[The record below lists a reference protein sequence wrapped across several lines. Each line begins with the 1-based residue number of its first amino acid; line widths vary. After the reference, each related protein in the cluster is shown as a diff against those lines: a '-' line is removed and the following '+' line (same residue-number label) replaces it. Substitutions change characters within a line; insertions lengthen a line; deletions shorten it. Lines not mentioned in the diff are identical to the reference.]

1 MHRTHVRE
9 ENVELE
15 LHRRMD
21 CCDIEKPKRVKAFHS
36 GDYDECIEKAT
47 AAATNSSKKAVKY
60 AQRKYAI
67 LHALEIKSE
76 HLVEDH
82 CSSARESL
90 TGSYSGKENEYLTD
104 EMSESEDDSDSAL
117 ELSSPLIS
125 FEEPNHI
132 NGSKMHSMLVK
143 RTNTPNDSK
152 DDGTERNKRMRGLE
166 DLGLGVESKRKAEAP
181 GLLEL
186 VQQDN
191 ASLYG
196 SNNGHCLSNGDHSSL
211 IKRKRSQLANVHKFS
226 KRKYHWRPLTKV
238 LASTAMVSVPVVCG
252 EVPSSSGLS
261 LMGLSDKKFP
271 GMDFNESG
279 ESVYEV
285 INNNNNTNNNS
296 DNTGVSCENCVSN
309 AFEHVADV
317 SQISNTTKDDEIFGI
332 PGILGQLFDVPFV
345 EDKPSADFSPILVSC
360 PSAIPEVGD
369 LGRRAKIEGH
379 NESGFTRLV
388 AIDTNSTS
396 QRMEEGATE
405 WQLKAKR
412 KVRQISKIHKRG
424 LRKYVDMD
432 DESKHSYG
440 FSRSS
445 DQKVEEQLDGFRDCK
460 SMSQEPRVRGPMVEA
475 KILPGRSMTPRRS
488 LLYDHCHYTVNSRYL
503 MTEFHGITD
512 STDSSLYDV
521 RIEVKANYRPQHVQL
536 VSLVSKVNG
545 KALIGHP
552 LTVEVSSDDCYYGDL
567 THEVAIE
574 CTEVGHLVKQNPG
587 GLISTKN
594 MKMESRFPPRKSAK
608 VKKTGL
614 SSKKTRKL
622 SSLNGP
628 NSGVDDWKLVTE
640 KFKGHEIA
648 CIAVKLAFS
657 RINEALNNS
666 QHNQHTASLTS
677 GNS

>member
-1 MHRTHVRE
+1 MSFSLMIEHRFFLLQLGPFSYIKPFEFR
-9 ENVELE
+9 
-15 LHRRMD
+15 D

-36 GDYDECIEKAT
+36 GDYDECIEKAM

-104 EMSESEDDSDSAL
+104 EMSESENDSDSAL
-117 ELSSPLIS
+117 ELSSPFIS

-132 NGSKMHSMLVK
+132 NGTKMHSMLVK

-196 SNNGHCLSNGDHSSL
+196 SNNGHFLSNGDHSSL

-285 INNNNNTNNNS
+285 INNNNNNNTNNNS

-332 PGILGQLFDVPFV
+332 P
-345 EDKPSADFSPILVSC
+345 DFSPILVSC

-405 WQLKAKR
+405 WQLKGKR

-440 FSRSS
+440 FSRGS

-460 SMSQEPRVRGPMVEA
+460 SMSQEPRVKGPIVEA

-488 LLYDHCHYTVNSRYL
+488 LL
-503 MTEFHGITD
+503 
-512 STDSSLYDV
+512 
-521 RIEVKANYRPQHVQL
+521 IEVKANYRPQHVQL

-628 NSGVDDWKLVTE
+628 KPGVDDWKLVTE

-666 QHNQHTASLTS
+666 NTTNTPRH
-677 GNS
+677 

>member
-1 MHRTHVRE
+1 MNPTYRALTS
-9 ENVELE
+9 
-15 LHRRMD
+15 MD

-36 GDYDECIEKAT
+36 GDYDECIEKAM

-104 EMSESEDDSDSAL
+104 EMSESENDSDSAL
-117 ELSSPLIS
+117 ELSSPFIS

-132 NGSKMHSMLVK
+132 NGTKMHSMLVK

-285 INNNNNTNNNS
+285 INNNNNNNTNNNS

-405 WQLKAKR
+405 WQLKGKR

-440 FSRSS
+440 FSRGS
-445 DQKVEEQLDGFRDCK
+445 DQKVEDQLDGFRDCK
-460 SMSQEPRVRGPMVEA
+460 SMSQEPRVKGPIVEA
-475 KILPGRSMTPRRS
+475 KILPGRSMTPR
-488 LLYDHCHYTVNSRYL
+488 
-503 MTEFHGITD
+503 
-512 STDSSLYDV
+512 

-608 VKKTGL
+608 VKKTGF

-628 NSGVDDWKLVTE
+628 KPGVDDWKLVTE

-666 QHNQHTASLTS
+666 NTTNTPRH
-677 GNS
+677 

>member
-1 MHRTHVRE
+1 
-9 ENVELE
+9 
-15 LHRRMD
+15 
-21 CCDIEKPKRVKAFHS
+21 
-36 GDYDECIEKAT
+36 
-47 AAATNSSKKAVKY
+47 
-60 AQRKYAI
+60 
-67 LHALEIKSE
+67 
-76 HLVEDH
+76 
-82 CSSARESL
+82 
-90 TGSYSGKENEYLTD
+90 
-104 EMSESEDDSDSAL
+104 MSESEDDSDSAL
-117 ELSSPLIS
+117 ELSSPFIS

-132 NGSKMHSMLVK
+132 NGTKMHSMLVK
-143 RTNTPNDSK
+143 KTNTPNDSK
-152 DDGTERNKRMRGLE
+152 DDGAERIKRMRGLE
-166 DLGLGVESKRKAEAP
+166 DLGMGVESKRKAEAP

-238 LASTAMVSVPVVCG
+238 LASTALVSVPVVCG
-252 EVPSSSGLS
+252 EVPSSSGLC

-279 ESVYEV
+279 ESVYAV
-285 INNNNNTNNNS
+285 INNNNTINNS
-296 DNTGVSCENCVSN
+296 DNTGISCENCVSN
-309 AFEHVADV
+309 TFEHVADV

-345 EDKPSADFSPILVSC
+345 EDKPSAVVSC

-396 QRMEEGATE
+396 QRMEEGATD
-405 WQLKAKR
+405 WQLKGKR
-412 KVRQISKIHKRG
+412 KMRQISKFHKRG
-424 LRKYVDMD
+424 LRKYVHMD

-440 FSRSS
+440 FSRGS
-445 DQKVEEQLDGFRDCK
+445 DQKVEEQLDGFQDCK
-460 SMSQEPRVRGPMVEA
+460 SMSQEPRVRGPIVEA

-488 LLYDHCHYTVNSRYL
+488 LLYHHCHYTVNSRYL

-567 THEVAIE
+567 THEVAME

-587 GLISTKN
+587 GLISTKH
-594 MKMESRFPPRKSAK
+594 MKMEPRFPSHKSAK

-614 SSKKTRKL
+614 SSKKIRKL
-622 SSLNGP
+622 ISLNCP
-628 NSGVDDWKLVTE
+628 KPGVDDWKLVTK

-666 QHNQHTASLTS
+666 NTPRH
-677 GNS
+677 

>member
-1 MHRTHVRE
+1 MSFSLMIEHRFFLLQLGPFSYIKPFEFR
-9 ENVELE
+9 
-15 LHRRMD
+15 D

-36 GDYDECIEKAT
+36 GDYDECIEKAM

-104 EMSESEDDSDSAL
+104 EMSESENDSDSAL
-117 ELSSPLIS
+117 ELSSPFIS

-132 NGSKMHSMLVK
+132 NGTKMHSMLVK

-191 ASLYG
+191 DSLYG

-285 INNNNNTNNNS
+285 INNNNNNTNNNS

-405 WQLKAKR
+405 WQLKGKR

-440 FSRSS
+440 FSRGS

-460 SMSQEPRVRGPMVEA
+460 SMSQEPRVKGPIVEA

-488 LLYDHCHYTVNSRYL
+488 LL
-503 MTEFHGITD
+503 
-512 STDSSLYDV
+512 
-521 RIEVKANYRPQHVQL
+521 IEVKANYRPQHVQL

-594 MKMESRFPPRKSAK
+594 MKKESHFPPRKSAK

-628 NSGVDDWKLVTE
+628 KPGVDDWKLVTE

-666 QHNQHTASLTS
+666 NTTNTPRH
-677 GNS
+677 

>member
-1 MHRTHVRE
+1 MNPTYRALTS
-9 ENVELE
+9 
-15 LHRRMD
+15 MD

-36 GDYDECIEKAT
+36 GDYDECIEKAM

-104 EMSESEDDSDSAL
+104 EMSESENDSDSAL
-117 ELSSPLIS
+117 ELSSPFIS

-132 NGSKMHSMLVK
+132 NGTKMHSMLVK

-191 ASLYG
+191 DSLYG

-279 ESVYEV
+279 ER
-285 INNNNNTNNNS
+285 
-296 DNTGVSCENCVSN
+296 
-309 AFEHVADV
+309 
-317 SQISNTTKDDEIFGI
+317 
-332 PGILGQLFDVPFV
+332 ILGQLFDVPFV

-405 WQLKAKR
+405 WQLKGKR

-440 FSRSS
+440 FSRGS

-460 SMSQEPRVRGPMVEA
+460 SMSQEPRVKGPIVEA

-594 MKMESRFPPRKSAK
+594 MKKESHFPPRKSAK

-628 NSGVDDWKLVTE
+628 KPGVDDWKLVTE

-666 QHNQHTASLTS
+666 NTTNTPRH
-677 GNS
+677 

>member
-1 MHRTHVRE
+1 
-9 ENVELE
+9 
-15 LHRRMD
+15 MD
-21 CCDIEKPKRVKAFHS
+21 CCDIQKPKRVKACHS

-76 HLVEDH
+76 NLVEDH

-90 TGSYSGKENEYLTD
+90 TGSYSGKENEDLTD

-117 ELSSPLIS
+117 ELSSPFIS

-132 NGSKMHSMLVK
+132 NGTKMHSMLVK
-143 RTNTPNDSK
+143 KTNTPNDSK
-152 DDGTERNKRMRGLE
+152 DDGAERIKRMRGLE
-166 DLGLGVESKRKAEAP
+166 DLGMGVESKRKAEAP

-238 LASTAMVSVPVVCG
+238 LASTALVSVPVVSG
-252 EVPSSSGLS
+252 EVPSSSGLC

-279 ESVYEV
+279 ESVYAV
-285 INNNNNTNNNS
+285 INNNNTINNS
-296 DNTGVSCENCVSN
+296 DNTGISC
-309 AFEHVADV
+309 
-317 SQISNTTKDDEIFGI
+317 
-332 PGILGQLFDVPFV
+332 ILGQLFDVPFV
-345 EDKPSADFSPILVSC
+345 EDKPSAADFSPIVVSC

-396 QRMEEGATE
+396 QRMGEGATD
-405 WQLKAKR
+405 WQLKGKR
-412 KVRQISKIHKRG
+412 KMRQISKFHKRG
-424 LRKYVDMD
+424 LRKYLHMD

-440 FSRSS
+440 FSRGS
-445 DQKVEEQLDGFRDCK
+445 DQKVEEQLDGFQDCK
-460 SMSQEPRVRGPMVEA
+460 SMSQEPRVRGPIVEA

-488 LLYDHCHYTVNSRYL
+488 LLYHHCHYTVNSRYL

-521 RIEVKANYRPQHVQL
+521 RIEVKANYWPQHVQL
-536 VSLVSKVNG
+536 ASLVSKVNG

-567 THEVAIE
+567 THEVAME

-587 GLISTKN
+587 GLISTKH
-594 MKMESRFPPRKSAK
+594 MKMESRFPSHKSAK

-622 SSLNGP
+622 ISLNCP
-628 NSGVDDWKLVTE
+628 KPGVDDWKLVTK

-666 QHNQHTASLTS
+666 NTPRH
-677 GNS
+677 

>member
-1 MHRTHVRE
+1 
-9 ENVELE
+9 
-15 LHRRMD
+15 
-21 CCDIEKPKRVKAFHS
+21 
-36 GDYDECIEKAT
+36 
-47 AAATNSSKKAVKY
+47 
-60 AQRKYAI
+60 
-67 LHALEIKSE
+67 
-76 HLVEDH
+76 
-82 CSSARESL
+82 
-90 TGSYSGKENEYLTD
+90 
-104 EMSESEDDSDSAL
+104 MSESEDDSDSAL
-117 ELSSPLIS
+117 ELSSPFIS

-132 NGSKMHSMLVK
+132 NGTKMHSMLVK
-143 RTNTPNDSK
+143 KTNTPNDSK
-152 DDGTERNKRMRGLE
+152 DDGAERIKRMRGLE
-166 DLGLGVESKRKAEAP
+166 DLGMGVESKRKAEAP

-238 LASTAMVSVPVVCG
+238 LASTALVSVPVVCG
-252 EVPSSSGLS
+252 EVPSSSGLC

-279 ESVYEV
+279 ESVYAV
-285 INNNNNTNNNS
+285 INNNNTINNS
-296 DNTGVSCENCVSN
+296 DNTGISC
-309 AFEHVADV
+309 
-317 SQISNTTKDDEIFGI
+317 
-332 PGILGQLFDVPFV
+332 ILGQLFDVPFV
-345 EDKPSADFSPILVSC
+345 EDKPSAVVSC

-396 QRMEEGATE
+396 QRMEEGATD
-405 WQLKAKR
+405 WQLKGKR
-412 KVRQISKIHKRG
+412 KMRQISKFHKRG
-424 LRKYVDMD
+424 LRKYVHMD

-440 FSRSS
+440 FSRGS
-445 DQKVEEQLDGFRDCK
+445 DQKVEEQLDGFQDCK
-460 SMSQEPRVRGPMVEA
+460 SMSQEPRVRGPIVEA
-475 KILPGRSMTPRRS
+475 KILPGRSMTPR
-488 LLYDHCHYTVNSRYL
+488 
-503 MTEFHGITD
+503 
-512 STDSSLYDV
+512 

-567 THEVAIE
+567 THEVAME

-587 GLISTKN
+587 GLISTKH
-594 MKMESRFPPRKSAK
+594 MKMEPRFPSHKSAK

-614 SSKKTRKL
+614 SSKKIRKL
-622 SSLNGP
+622 ISLNCP
-628 NSGVDDWKLVTE
+628 KPGVDDWKLVTK

-666 QHNQHTASLTS
+666 NTPRH
-677 GNS
+677 

>member
-1 MHRTHVRE
+1 
-9 ENVELE
+9 
-15 LHRRMD
+15 
-21 CCDIEKPKRVKAFHS
+21 
-36 GDYDECIEKAT
+36 
-47 AAATNSSKKAVKY
+47 
-60 AQRKYAI
+60 
-67 LHALEIKSE
+67 
-76 HLVEDH
+76 
-82 CSSARESL
+82 
-90 TGSYSGKENEYLTD
+90 
-104 EMSESEDDSDSAL
+104 MSESEDDSDSAL
-117 ELSSPLIS
+117 ELSSPFIS

-132 NGSKMHSMLVK
+132 NGTKMHSMLVK
-143 RTNTPNDSK
+143 KTNTPNDSK
-152 DDGTERNKRMRGLE
+152 DDGAERIKRMRGLE
-166 DLGLGVESKRKAEAP
+166 DLGMGVESKRKAEAP

-238 LASTAMVSVPVVCG
+238 LASTALVSVPVVCG
-252 EVPSSSGLS
+252 EVPSSSGLC

-279 ESVYEV
+279 ESVYAV
-285 INNNNNTNNNS
+285 INNNNTINNS
-296 DNTGVSCENCVSN
+296 DNTGISC
-309 AFEHVADV
+309 
-317 SQISNTTKDDEIFGI
+317 
-332 PGILGQLFDVPFV
+332 ILGQLFDVPFV
-345 EDKPSADFSPILVSC
+345 EDKPSADFSLIVVSC

-396 QRMEEGATE
+396 QRMEEGATD
-405 WQLKAKR
+405 WQLKGKR
-412 KVRQISKIHKRG
+412 KMRQISKFHKRG
-424 LRKYVDMD
+424 LRKYVHMD

-440 FSRSS
+440 FSRGS
-445 DQKVEEQLDGFRDCK
+445 DQKVEEQLDGFQDCK
-460 SMSQEPRVRGPMVEA
+460 SMSQEPRVRGPIVEA
-475 KILPGRSMTPRRS
+475 KILPGRSMTPR
-488 LLYDHCHYTVNSRYL
+488 
-503 MTEFHGITD
+503 
-512 STDSSLYDV
+512 

-567 THEVAIE
+567 THEVAME

-587 GLISTKN
+587 GLISTKH
-594 MKMESRFPPRKSAK
+594 MKMEPRFPSHKSAK

-614 SSKKTRKL
+614 SSKKIRKL
-622 SSLNGP
+622 ISLNCP
-628 NSGVDDWKLVTE
+628 KPGVDDWKLVTK

-666 QHNQHTASLTS
+666 NTPRH
-677 GNS
+677 

>member
-1 MHRTHVRE
+1 MFFSLMIEHR
-9 ENVELE
+9 
-15 LHRRMD
+15 D
-21 CCDIEKPKRVKAFHS
+21 CCDIQKPKRVKACHS

-76 HLVEDH
+76 NLVEDH

-90 TGSYSGKENEYLTD
+90 TGSYSGKENEDLTD

-117 ELSSPLIS
+117 ELSSPFIS

-132 NGSKMHSMLVK
+132 NGTKMHSMLVK
-143 RTNTPNDSK
+143 KTNTPNDSK
-152 DDGTERNKRMRGLE
+152 DDGAERIKRMRGLE
-166 DLGLGVESKRKAEAP
+166 DLGMGVESKRKAEAP

-238 LASTAMVSVPVVCG
+238 LASTALVSVPVVSG
-252 EVPSSSGLS
+252 EVPSSSGLC

-279 ESVYEV
+279 ESVYAV
-285 INNNNNTNNNS
+285 INNNNTINNS
-296 DNTGVSCENCVSN
+296 DNTGISCENCVSN
-309 AFEHVADV
+309 TFEHVADV

-345 EDKPSADFSPILVSC
+345 EDKPSADFSPIVVSC

-396 QRMEEGATE
+396 QRMGEGATD
-405 WQLKAKR
+405 WQLKGKR
-412 KVRQISKIHKRG
+412 KMRQISKFHKRG
-424 LRKYVDMD
+424 LRKYLHMD

-440 FSRSS
+440 FSRGS
-445 DQKVEEQLDGFRDCK
+445 DQKVEEQLDGFQDCK
-460 SMSQEPRVRGPMVEA
+460 SMSQEPRVRGPIVEA

-488 LLYDHCHYTVNSRYL
+488 LLYHHCHYTVNSRYL

-521 RIEVKANYRPQHVQL
+521 RIEVKANYWPQHVQL
-536 VSLVSKVNG
+536 ASLVSKVNG

-567 THEVAIE
+567 THEVAME

-587 GLISTKN
+587 GLISTKH
-594 MKMESRFPPRKSAK
+594 MKMESRFPSHKSAK

-622 SSLNGP
+622 ISLNCP
-628 NSGVDDWKLVTE
+628 KPGVDDWKLVTK

-666 QHNQHTASLTS
+666 NTPRH
-677 GNS
+677 

>member
-1 MHRTHVRE
+1 
-9 ENVELE
+9 
-15 LHRRMD
+15 MD
-21 CCDIEKPKRVKAFHS
+21 CCDIQKPKRVKACHS

-76 HLVEDH
+76 NLVEDH

-90 TGSYSGKENEYLTD
+90 TGSYSGKENEDLTD

-117 ELSSPLIS
+117 ELSSPFIS

-132 NGSKMHSMLVK
+132 NGTKMHSMLVK
-143 RTNTPNDSK
+143 KTNTPNDSK
-152 DDGTERNKRMRGLE
+152 DDGAERIKRMRGLE
-166 DLGLGVESKRKAEAP
+166 DLGMGVESKRKAEAP

-238 LASTAMVSVPVVCG
+238 LASTALVSVPVVSG
-252 EVPSSSGLS
+252 EVPSSSGLC

-279 ESVYEV
+279 ESVYAV
-285 INNNNNTNNNS
+285 INNNNTINNS
-296 DNTGVSCENCVSN
+296 DNTGISCENCVSN
-309 AFEHVADV
+309 TFEHVADV

-345 EDKPSADFSPILVSC
+345 EDKPSADFSPIVVSC

-396 QRMEEGATE
+396 QRMGEGATD
-405 WQLKAKR
+405 WQLKGKR
-412 KVRQISKIHKRG
+412 KMRQISKFHKRG
-424 LRKYVDMD
+424 LRKYLHMD

-440 FSRSS
+440 FSRGS
-445 DQKVEEQLDGFRDCK
+445 DQKVEEQLDGFQDCK
-460 SMSQEPRVRGPMVEA
+460 SMSQEPRVRGPIVEA
-475 KILPGRSMTPRRS
+475 KILPGRSMTPRR
-488 LLYDHCHYTVNSRYL
+488 
-503 MTEFHGITD
+503 
-512 STDSSLYDV
+512 
-521 RIEVKANYRPQHVQL
+521 IEVKANYWPQHVQL
-536 VSLVSKVNG
+536 ASLVSKVNG

-567 THEVAIE
+567 THEVAME

-587 GLISTKN
+587 GLISTKH
-594 MKMESRFPPRKSAK
+594 MKMESRFPSHKSAK

-622 SSLNGP
+622 ISLNCP
-628 NSGVDDWKLVTE
+628 KPGVDDWKLVTK

-666 QHNQHTASLTS
+666 NTPRH
-677 GNS
+677 

>member
-1 MHRTHVRE
+1 
-9 ENVELE
+9 
-15 LHRRMD
+15 
-21 CCDIEKPKRVKAFHS
+21 
-36 GDYDECIEKAT
+36 
-47 AAATNSSKKAVKY
+47 
-60 AQRKYAI
+60 
-67 LHALEIKSE
+67 
-76 HLVEDH
+76 
-82 CSSARESL
+82 
-90 TGSYSGKENEYLTD
+90 
-104 EMSESEDDSDSAL
+104 MSESEDDSDSAL
-117 ELSSPLIS
+117 ELSSPFIS

-132 NGSKMHSMLVK
+132 NGTKMHSMLVK
-143 RTNTPNDSK
+143 KTNTPNDSK
-152 DDGTERNKRMRGLE
+152 DDGAERIKRMRGLE
-166 DLGLGVESKRKAEAP
+166 DLGMGVESKRKAEAP

-238 LASTAMVSVPVVCG
+238 LASTALVSVPVVSG
-252 EVPSSSGLS
+252 EVPSSSGLC

-279 ESVYEV
+279 ESVYAV
-285 INNNNNTNNNS
+285 INNNNTINNS
-296 DNTGVSCENCVSN
+296 DNTGISCENCVSN
-309 AFEHVADV
+309 TFEHVADV

-345 EDKPSADFSPILVSC
+345 EDKPSADFSPIVVSC

-396 QRMEEGATE
+396 QRMGEGATD
-405 WQLKAKR
+405 WQLKGKR
-412 KVRQISKIHKRG
+412 KMRQISKFHKRG
-424 LRKYVDMD
+424 LRKYLHMD

-440 FSRSS
+440 FSRGS
-445 DQKVEEQLDGFRDCK
+445 DQKVEEQLDGFQDCK
-460 SMSQEPRVRGPMVEA
+460 SMSQEPRVRGPIVEA
-475 KILPGRSMTPRRS
+475 KILPGRSMTPRR
-488 LLYDHCHYTVNSRYL
+488 
-503 MTEFHGITD
+503 
-512 STDSSLYDV
+512 
-521 RIEVKANYRPQHVQL
+521 IEVKANYWPQHVQL
-536 VSLVSKVNG
+536 ASLVSKVNG

-567 THEVAIE
+567 THEVAME

-587 GLISTKN
+587 GLISTKH
-594 MKMESRFPPRKSAK
+594 MKMESRFPSHKSAK

-622 SSLNGP
+622 ISLNCP
-628 NSGVDDWKLVTE
+628 KPGVDDWKLVTK

-666 QHNQHTASLTS
+666 NTPRH
-677 GNS
+677 